1 MAVGWGNRMKLWK
14 TLAVLA
20 AVCALAGCA
29 SSSFETTN
37 KLNRS
42 TTQIKIVALPVD
54 VQLYE
59 LDAGGTLE
67 PKGDWTQ
74 SATKYLN
81 QAMQEQEAAHHVD
94 LVGYDEDKI
103 AADKRDQTHQVTKLF
118 GTVAGEIVVHQ
129 YVGDFKLPTKADG
142 FDWSLGPSVKA
153 LQAETGADY
162 ALITYLRDSYA
173 TAGRVAVILA
183 AAVFHVGLQGGT
195 QVGYAALVD
204 LNTGDIVWFNRLARG
219 VGDTRD
225 LDGARGTASA
235 LLADFPQ

>member
-1 MAVGWGNRMKLWK
+1 MKFGK
-14 TLAVLA
+14 TLVVLG

-42 TTQIKIVALPVD
+42 TAQIKIVALPVD
-54 VQLYE
+54 VQLFQ

-67 PKGDWTQ
+67 PEGDWTQ

-94 LVGYDEDKI
+94 LVAYDEDKF
-103 AADKRDQTHQVTKLF
+103 AADKRDQMHQVTKLF
-118 GTVAGEIVVHQ
+118 GTVAGEIVIHQ

-153 LQAETGADY
+153 LHDETGADY

-173 TAGRVAVILA
+173 TAGRVGVIIA
-183 AAVFHVGLQGGT
+183 AAIIGGVTGIHVNVPGGS
-195 QVGYAALVD
+195 QAGYAALVD

-219 VGDTRD
+219 SGDSRD